1 MMIDIILFTII
12 LILTIHYVLF
22 LLKIYFGLSKLNGA
36 AQQNIPQEFVSVIIP
51 FRNEEKNILKIYEN
65 LTNQNYPKEKY
76 ELIFVNDS
84 SDDNSLTLLESLHK
98 QENVLIFSV
107 PIDYSVN
114 AHKKRAIRF
123 GIKKSKGEIIVTTDA
138 DCIHKKDWLRNLLKF
153 MDEKSGFIS
162 GPVEFISDSNLFSK
176 MQRLEFAGLVITGAG
191 LIGLGN
197 PIICNAANIAYR
209 KKVFNEVGGFS
220 YQMSLSSGDDELLMQ
235 KIHRDSNYKIKFAL
249 NKNAI
254 VSTEANPTIK
264 EFYHQRKRW
273 ASKGLFYGDN
283 LLLLKLVLIFLFYL
297 SLIIQPILGIL
308 LSTKY
313 FFTFFISYLFKISA
327 EYLILKRG
335 VNLLFNSNILKPFLI
350 TEILQVPY
358 ILISGFM
365 GMFGNLLW
373 KDRKI
378 KR

>member
-1 MMIDIILFTII
+1 MMIENILIVII
-12 LILTIHYVLF
+12 LILVIHYSLF
-22 LLKIYFGLSKLNGA
+22 LLKISIGLNKLTN
-36 AQQNIPQEFVSVIIP
+36 QKYQNITKEFVSVIIP
-51 FRNEEKNILKIYEN
+51 FRNEEKNIVKTFESLI
-65 LTNQNYPKEKY
+65 NQNYPKEKF
-76 ELIFVNDS
+76 EIIFVNDN
-84 SDDNSLTLLESLHK
+84 SDDNSLQILEKLSIP
-98 QENVLIFSV
+98 ENVFIYSV
-107 PIDYSVN
+107 PNDYFIN

-138 DCIHKKDWLRNLLKF
+138 DCIHKEDWLINLLKYV
-153 MDEKSGFIS
+153 DNDTGFVS

-191 LIGLGN
+191 LIGSGN

-209 KKVFNEVGGFS
+209 KKVFDQVGGFTF
-220 YQMSLSSGDDELLMQ
+220 QMSLSSGDDELLMQ
-235 KIHRDSNYKIKFAL
+235 KIHRDTNYKIKFAL
-249 NKNAI
+249 DKNAI

-264 EFYHQRKRW
+264 EFYYQRKRW

-283 LLLLKLVLIFLFYL
+283 LLLIKLVLIFLFYL
-297 SLIIQPILGIL
+297 SLIVQPILGIF
-308 LSTKY
+308 LSTK
-313 FFTFFISYLFKISA
+313 FLVTLLISFVIKISA
-327 EYLILKRG
+327 EYLVLKRG
-335 VNLLFNSNILKPFLI
+335 VQLLFDPKILKPLLI

-365 GMFGNLLW
+365 GMFGNLIW